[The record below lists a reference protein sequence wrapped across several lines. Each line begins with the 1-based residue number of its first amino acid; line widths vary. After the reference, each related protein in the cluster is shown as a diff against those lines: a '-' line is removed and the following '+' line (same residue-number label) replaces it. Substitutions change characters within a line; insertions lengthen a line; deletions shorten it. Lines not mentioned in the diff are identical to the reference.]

1 MSSLNT
7 KTVVTISGEGDS
19 LDQFARSELPAK
31 CRVIP
36 TNIFTLYHNC
46 FLHEYKY
53 QLLKE
58 FEDRKLAFP
67 SQRDLAVPIIST
79 IDGSL
84 IQSTEAGS
92 STELLSQILDM
103 ILIERT
109 NWVSVEDAIVS
120 LAHEGRR
127 QDRGVL
133 TVCNYGPTNGA
144 LTRPKEVPEHVEVL
158 DVALELCTGHTS
170 QETDIAVVGMGLDLP
185 GASDPETLWRNLMNR
200 VNSCSEV
207 SSIAQES

>member
-19 LDQFARSELPAK
+19 LDQFARSELPAR

-46 FLHEYKY
+46 CLIEYKH

-67 SQRDLAVPIIST
+67 SQRDLVVPIIST

-84 IQSTEAGS
+84 IQSTGDGFS
-92 STELLSQILDM
+92 MDLLSRLLDM
-103 ILIERT
+103 ILMECT
-109 NWVSVEDAIVS
+109 DWVSVEDTIVS
-120 LAHEGRR
+120 MAHEERR

-133 TVCNYGPTNGA
+133 TVCNYGPSNGA

-158 DVALELCTGHTS
+158 DAALELCTGNTS

-185 GASDPETLWRNLMNR
+185 GAPDPETLWRNLMNR

-207 SSIAQES
+207 SFIDQEP

>member
-31 CRVIP
+31 CRVLP

-46 FLHEYKY
+46 CLHVYKC

-58 FEDRKLAFP
+58 FEKRKLAFP
-67 SQRDLAVPIIST
+67 SQRDLLVPIIST

-84 IQSTEAGS
+84 IQPTEDGS
-92 STELLSQILDM
+92 STDLLSQILDM
-103 ILIERT
+103 VLMECT
-109 NWVSVEDAIVS
+109 NWVSVEDVIVS
-120 LAHEGRR
+120 LAHEARR
-127 QDRGVL
+127 QGRGVL
-133 TVCNYGPTNGA
+133 TVCNYGPSNGA

-158 DVALELCTGHTS
+158 DAALEMCTENTS
-170 QETDIAVVGMGLDLP
+170 QESDIAVVGMGLDLP
-185 GASDPETLWRNLMNR
+185 GAPDPETLWRNLMNR

-207 SSIAQES
+207 SFIDQEP